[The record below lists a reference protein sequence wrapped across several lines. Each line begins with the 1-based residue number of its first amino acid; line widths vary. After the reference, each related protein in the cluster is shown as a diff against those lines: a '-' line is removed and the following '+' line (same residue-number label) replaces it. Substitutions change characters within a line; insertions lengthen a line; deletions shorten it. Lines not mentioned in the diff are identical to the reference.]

1 MFERLRAGGG
11 APRELYRS
19 RDLTAALAGNPNSG
33 KTSVF
38 NGLTGGHQHVGNYP
52 GVTVEKK
59 WGRLRGLGGPMQVV
73 DLPGTY
79 GLTARSD
86 EERVARGFLVREA
99 PDVVVDVLD
108 ASNLERNLHLAVQL
122 LELELN
128 LVLALNMSDMASEQ
142 GQRLDLER
150 LGELMDAPVVETVGN
165 RGSGLDALK
174 HAMREAATRPRGVRR
189 VDYGED
195 LEAEIARVEEALAA
209 AADLVF
215 PRRYAAVKLL
225 EGDMEV
231 QAEVG
236 RVHPDLAAVQRLV
249 LEARQRLEQRHRE
262 DTAVLIADRRYGFAA
277 GLAREV
283 TLRGPRVDR
292 VTQSERID
300 GVLAHRWLGLPIFA
314 LFMFLLFW
322 ITFRAG
328 APLMDLMEAG
338 FGRLAAGVDA
348 LWPAGRL
355 TALHSLLLDG
365 VIGGVGGVLV
375 FLPNIVLLFLGIS
388 LMEETGY
395 MARGA
400 FIMDRLMHR
409 FGLHGKSFIPML
421 VGFGCTV
428 PAIMATRVLPS
439 RRDRIVTILI
449 LPFISCGARLPVY
462 LLIIPAFFPPLW
474 QAPLLLGIYLL
485 GTFMGLIVARILSRT
500 VLVGEETPFVMEL
513 PPYRLPTGRSVL
525 LHMWQ
530 RAWLYIR
537 KAGTVILFI
546 SVILWL
552 MTSYPKPDFSEA
564 GGAATPRAGIAAA
577 EAAAARQAEALEF
590 STAGRI
596 GKALAPAMAPLGF
609 DWRITTAFLGA
620 FAAKEVFVAQMG
632 IVFSLGEEGVAGT
645 GRLRETLAEN
655 YTPRTGLSILIFA
668 LLATP
673 CMVTFAITGREA
685 GGWHWA
691 VAQWVGFTALA
702 WLVAFLVYQLT
713 GLWMA

>member
-1 MFERLRAGGG
+1 MFERLRTGGG
-11 APRELYRS
+11 VPQELYQSREL
-19 RDLTAALAGNPNSG
+19 TVALAGNPNSG

-59 WGRLRGLGGPMQVV
+59 WGRVRGLGGPMLVV

-79 GLTARSD
+79 GLTTRSD
-86 EERVARGFLVREA
+86 EERVARGFLLRDR
-99 PDVVVDVLD
+99 PDVVTDVID

-128 LVLALNMSDMASEQ
+128 LVLALNMSDMARDQ

-150 LGELMDAPVVETVGN
+150 LGELMDAPVVETVAS
-165 RGSGLDALK
+165 RGGGLDALK
-174 HAMREAATRPRGVRR
+174 QAMREAATRTRGERR

-195 LEAEIARVEEALAA
+195 LEAEIVRVEAALAPA
-209 AADLVF
+209 PDLVF

-225 EGDMEV
+225 EGDSEV
-231 QAEVG
+231 QAELS
-236 RVHPDLAAVQRLV
+236 RVHPDFAAVQAVVQAARARLQ
-249 LEARQRLEQRHRE
+249 LRFRE

-283 TLRGPRVDR
+283 TLRGPRLDR
-292 VTQSERID
+292 VTRSEHID

-328 APLMDLMEAG
+328 APLMDLMENG

-348 LWPAGRL
+348 VWPAGRL
-355 TALHSLLLDG
+355 AALHSLLLDG

-388 LMEETGY
+388 VLEETGY

-400 FIMDRLMHR
+400 FIMDRLMHH

-428 PAIMATRVLPS
+428 PAIMATRMLPS

-485 GTFMGLIVARILSRT
+485 GTCLGLVVARILSRT

-513 PPYRLPTGRSVL
+513 PPYRLPTARSVL
-525 LHMWQ
+525 FHMWH
-530 RAWLYIR
+530 RAWLYVR

-552 MTSYPKPDFSEA
+552 LTSYPKPELSQVA
-564 GGAATPRAGIAAA
+564 GGAARAGQTIAQT
-577 EAAAARQAEALEF
+577 AAARQAEALEY

-632 IVFSLGEEGVAGT
+632 IVFSLGEEGAG
-645 GRLRETLAEN
+645 GNRRLRETLAAN

-673 CMVTFAITGREA
+673 CMVTFVVTGREA
-685 GGWHWA
+685 GGWRWA

-702 WLVAFLVYQLT
+702 WLVAFVVYQVT
-713 GLWMA
+713 GLVMA